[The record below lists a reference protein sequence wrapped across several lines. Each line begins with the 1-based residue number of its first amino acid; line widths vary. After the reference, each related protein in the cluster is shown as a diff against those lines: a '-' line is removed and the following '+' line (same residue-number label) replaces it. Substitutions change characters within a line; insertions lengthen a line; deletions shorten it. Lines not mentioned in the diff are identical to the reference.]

1 MNQRKIFLCITLIC
15 IMGNAFSQDTALY
28 LQFKTI
34 PLFNLIKVPDS
45 TKFTK
50 ADLPKKKPVM
60 VMIFS
65 PDCEHCQMEVESL
78 KANYSLFKKVS
89 IIMASPIEYKYI
101 KKFYEDYQ
109 IADYPKITMG
119 RDPNYMLGTFYK
131 VRSFPAIFLYDKK
144 GNFVKA
150 FDGSI
155 PVTQIAASL

>member
-1 MNQRKIFLCITLIC
+1 MKRKIFICFCLIC
-15 IMGNAFSQDTALY
+15 LRGDVFSQDTALY

-34 PLFNLIKVPDS
+34 PLFNIIKVPDS
-45 TKFTK
+45 TTFTK
-50 ADLPKKKPVM
+50 ADLPKKKAVL

-65 PDCEHCQMEVESL
+65 PDCEHCQHEVEEL
-78 KANYSLFKKVS
+78 KANYSLFKKVN
-89 IIMASPIEYKYI
+89 ILMASPIEFKYI

-131 VRSFPAIFLYDKK
+131 VRSFPALFLYDKK

-150 FDGSI
+150 FDGKTPI
-155 PVTQIAASL
+155 TQIAASL